1 MIKVFVNKKWVK
13 YLGIALVL
21 YSTFAGL
28 LVPLAPGIAELK
40 SSEISGP
47 GSIEIGIEG
56 YNTHFSEEIPIK
68 SWLRRG
74 SLYLCANRVE
84 VIDEQNLVINFEVV
98 PAFLI
103 DTIKDYTSDLILN
116 SERDGNIAYRNGLI
130 VKQLIPNTL
139 IDGELPDCQ
148 RKIKNRTASGV
159 NFPNR
164 EILYETIRN
173 LFFHVPMWFAMTLL
187 FLFSM
192 IASIFYMRTLNPRY
206 DLFASSLAHVGL
218 LLGVLATLTGMLW
231 AQYAWGRA
239 WSGDVKQN
247 MAAISLLIY
256 FAYFI
261 LRNSLEEDQIR
272 ARASSVYN
280 IFAFISVI
288 VLLFAVPRFQD
299 SLHPGSGGNPGFG
312 TYDLDG
318 LMRLVFYPA
327 VIGWTLIAVWIAS
340 IRYRMTIINRKI
352 DQF

>member
-13 YLGIALVL
+13 FLGIAFVL
-21 YSTFAGL
+21 CSTLAGL
-28 LVPLAPGIAELK
+28 LIPLAPGISELR
-40 SSEISGP
+40 SATINGP
-47 GSIEIGIEG
+47 GPISIQIDG
-56 YNTHFSEEIPIK
+56 YNTHFRNENPVK
-68 SWLRRG
+68 AWLRRG
-74 SLYLCANRVE
+74 SLYLCGDQIVVFDEKRLE
-84 VIDEQNLVINFEVV
+84 VSFNVV
-98 PAFLI
+98 DAFLV
-103 DTIKDYTSDLILN
+103 DSIKDYTTDLILN
-116 SERDGNIAYRNGLI
+116 SERDGNMAYRNGVI
-130 VKQLIPNTL
+130 IKQLTPIAL
-139 IDGELPDCQ
+139 IENGLPTCE
-148 RKIKNRTASGV
+148 RKIKNRTASSV

-192 IASIFYMRTLNPRY
+192 IASIFYMRTLDPRY

-340 IRYRMTIINRKI
+340 IRYRTKLINRKI
-352 DQF
+352 DEL